1 MSIYF
6 FAVIICNTSADVKK
20 NCTINTNTVITY
32 LHLYYKIQVKC
43 FDYSRYI
50 IYKNAMQQG
59 DMFTFKTLNQIRQS
73 W

>member
-6 FAVIICNTSADVKK
+6 FAVMTVMLRQMSEK
-20 NCTINTNTVITY
+20 NCTINTNTHNTY
-32 LHLYYKIQVKC
+32 LYLYYKIQVKC